1 MLSGSAIDA
10 NEGRGVLLCKV
21 FWICSESIGLIWVG
35 KGDGQACK
43 IEVDVKVEKFMY
55 DGMATNLSC
64 FTRFGKGH
72 GSVVCVNDSMIRLAK
87 HRWHSS

>member
-10 NEGRGVLLCKV
+10 NEGRGVLLNKV
-21 FWICSESIGLIWVG
+21 VGICRESIRLIWVG

-55 DGMATNLSC
+55 DGMATNFSC
-64 FTRFGKGH
+64 ITRFGEGH
-72 GSVVCVNDSMIRLAK
+72 GSVVCVNDPTCQTPMA
-87 HRWHSS
+87 